1 MAKLT
6 ADQQKMLDDL
16 KALSEAPDADDFEVE
31 VYDTGKGRG
40 ARIPYSQARDW
51 LRTELGIGE
60 DPDAG
65 TTAEPDEKTGK
76 AGKAGE
82 GGQVR
87 EGYFGRQAAGS

>member
-6 ADQQKMLDDL
+6 PDQQKMLDEL
-16 KALSEAPDADDFEVE
+16 TELSKAPDADDFEVE

-51 LRTELGIGE
+51 LRTELGIGQE
-60 DPDAG
+60 PDGA
-65 TTAEPDEKTGK
+65 TDAEPDEKTGK
-76 AGKAGE
+76 AGKGGE

-87 EGYFGRQAAGS
+87 EGYFGRQSAGG

>member
-6 ADQQKMLDDL
+6 ADQEKMLADL
-16 KALSEAPDADDFEVE
+16 QALAEAPDADDFEVE

-40 ARIPYSQARDW
+40 ARIPYSRAAKW
-51 LRTELGIGE
+51 LRDELGIGE

-65 TTAEPDEKTGK
+65 TTADPDEKTGK
-76 AGKAGE
+76 AGKGGE

-87 EGYFGRQAAGS
+87 EGYFGRQSAGG